1 MNSSTRFRSRLVPL
15 ARLALRFLAG
25 LALGVL
31 CHYLLYRMSL
41 PVEPFIY
48 AAF

>member
-1 MNSSTRFRSRLVPL
+1 MNPSTRLHSHLTPCVG
-15 ARLALRFLAG
+15 LALRFLAG
-25 LALGVL
+25 LAVGVL